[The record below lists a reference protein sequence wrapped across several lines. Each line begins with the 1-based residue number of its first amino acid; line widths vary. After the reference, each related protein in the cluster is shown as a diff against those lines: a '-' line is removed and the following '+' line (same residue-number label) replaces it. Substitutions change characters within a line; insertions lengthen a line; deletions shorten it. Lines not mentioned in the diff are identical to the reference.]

1 MYKLL
6 IFIVIGL
13 AFFFLC
19 ANVYFR
25 VTVMKAYKKLVQNDV
40 DFKGVHFFDAKK
52 MEEEVLPLYPEHRE
66 DILTF
71 VKNMKY
77 SMKIYTILMVLITVF
92 GGILM
97 YYRD

>member
-13 AFFFLC
+13 VFVMLC
-19 ANVYFR
+19 ANIYFR

-52 MEEEVLPLYPEHRE
+52 MEEEVLPYYPEHKD
-66 DILTF
+66 DILIF
-71 VKNMKY
+71 VKNMRY
-77 SMKIYTILMVLITVF
+77 SMKIYTILMVLITIF

>member
-13 AFFFLC
+13 VFVMLC
-19 ANVYFR
+19 ANIYFR

-40 DFKGVHFFDAKK
+40 DFKGIHFFDAKR
-52 MEEEVLPLYPEHRE
+52 MEEEVLPLYPQHQD

-71 VKNMKY
+71 VKNMRY
-77 SMKIYTILMVLITVF
+77 SMKVYTILMVLITIF

>member
-13 AFFFLC
+13 VFVTLC
-19 ANVYFR
+19 ANIYFR

-40 DFKGVHFFDAKK
+40 DFKGVHFFNTKR
-52 MEEEVLPLYPEHRE
+52 MEEEVLPLYPQHQD

-71 VKNMKY
+71 VKNMRY
-77 SMKIYTILMVLITVF
+77 SMKVYTILMVLITMF

-97 YYRD
+97 YYRE